1 MKLLGKDK
9 LASFIR
15 KHADARKWLQNWI
28 ADVEESIWKSPSD
41 IKLTYASASFLS
53 ENVVIFNV
61 KGNTYRLETSVA
73 YQTEIVLVIWIGNHA
88 EYDRR
93 HK

>member
-15 KHADARKWLQNWI
+15 KHADARKWIQNWI

-61 KGNTYRLETSVA
+61 KGNSYRLETSVA

-88 EYDRR
+88 EYDKR